1 VIILRAGQTH
11 NVSLSSDMRIT
22 EANADSV
29 APWYLSGGISAA
41 NCIAAYTPKGAASL
55 TASYDNNAAPANGL
69 PDGTYD
75 AAPGVAPGFDTALG
89 WLFTGTQYL
98 TTGIVPVDAY
108 SAIVK
113 FNAYS
118 QAGAQTFWGIFRN
131 VGGDAAFMLV
141 CNAGANIAQ
150 SYHGSNATFANNTPK
165 IAAAGTY
172 AICGKTPYRDGA
184 AEGSVI
190 GASAG
195 TNYLAMF
202 IGARN
207 SNGAATSFFI
217 GNISSFAVYNATLT
231 APQLLAVHNAM
242 P

>member
-1 VIILRAGQTH
+1 MIILRAGQQH
-11 NVSLSSDMRIT
+11 IVSLDGDMRIT
-22 EANADSV
+22 ETLASTV
-29 APWYLSGGISAA
+29 SWWLSGGISSAS
-41 NCIAAYTPKGAASL
+41 CVAAYAPKGAASL
-55 TASYDNNAAPANGL
+55 AASYTNLTNP
-69 PDGTYD
+69 GTND

-98 TTGIVPVDAY
+98 TTGIVPTDAY

-118 QAGAQTFWGIFRN
+118 QAGTQTFWGIFRN
-131 VGGDAAFMLV
+131 VGGDAAFVLV